1 MQNVLIFPCE
11 KKECLEKNHFS
22 PQMKAFKIACL
33 QDRFLLEDRIMSMF
47 FDRTNLPTVADM
59 RGISRLHD
67 EIDRLFGG
75 FPGRTFWPAFE
86 KEEKA
91 LLPQVDLKSDDK
103 QYTLSVE
110 LPGVAPEEVKI
121 EVTGREL
128 TISGEKKEEV
138 MDEAKTHVQERRYG
152 SFARSM
158 TLPED
163 ADADSIRAVAR
174 NGVLTLE
181 IARKATGADKARSIE
196 VQKA

>member
-1 MQNVLIFPCE
+1 MCLSFLVKRRNVWRRTTSP
-11 KKECLEKNHFS
+11 

-152 SFARSM
+152 SFSRSM

>member
-1 MQNVLIFPCE
+1 M
-11 KKECLEKNHFS
+11 
-22 PQMKAFKIACL
+22 MTFKIAL
-33 QDRFLLEDRIMSMF
+33 FTEQILLEETIMSTF
-47 FDRTNLPTVADM
+47 FEKTNFPTPARL
-59 RGISRLHD
+59 RGVSQLHD
-67 EIDRLFGG
+67 DIDRLFGG

-152 SFARSM
+152 SFSRSM

-163 ADADSIRAVAR
+163 ADADTIRAVAK

-181 IARKATGADKARSIE
+181 IARKVAEANKPRSIE
-196 VQKA
+196 VQKG